1 MGGREGIRVIVE
13 CSGIGKLVRGR
24 EAKREDDAK
33 GYDIVGSDVIERKRI
48 N

>member
-1 MGGREGIRVIVE
+1 MLVE

-33 GYDIVGSDVIERKRI
+33 RYDIVGSDVIELERI